1 MRRALAILAA
11 VALLLLGGCA
21 AGVQDIGQQDR
32 RAITTADAAHALV
45 QAHDLLED
53 VGDALEAVHTAAA
66 ARARATAPDDA
77 AKHRAIDEV
86 QAKFKPAWDAYEAAQ
101 ATYIAAA
108 AVVRAGQLAELA
120 GRAPD
125 PTAIAEAVLALMAAC
140 DALSRA
146 AGAVGLPELQKAVS
160 R

>member
-1 MRRALAILAA
+1 VTRVLAILGAL
-11 VALLLLGGCA
+11 VALLSGCA
-21 AGVQDIGQQDR
+21 AGVQEIGQQDR
-32 RAITTADAAHALV
+32 RAITAVDAAHALV

-53 VGDALEAVHTAAA
+53 VGDALEAVHAAAA

-86 QAKFKPAWDAYEAAQ
+86 HAKFLPAWDAYEAAQ
-101 ATYIAAA
+101 AVYIAAA

-146 AGAVGLPELQKAVS
+146 AASVGLPELQKAVG

>member
-1 MRRALAILAA
+1 VTRALAILVAL
-11 VALLLLGGCA
+11 VALLSGCA

-32 RAITTADAAHALV
+32 RAITAADAAHALV
-45 QAHDLLED
+45 AAHDLLED

-86 QAKFKPAWDAYEAAQ
+86 QAKFLPAWDAYEAAQ

-108 AVVRAGQLAELA
+108 AVVRAAQLAELA

-125 PTAIAEAVLALMAAC
+125 PTAIAGAVLALIGAC

-146 AGAVGLPELQKAVS
+146 AAAVGLPELQKAVG